1 MEWLK
6 GFLEPELIW
15 FVVGLFLLLAEF
27 IVPGLIIAFFAVG
40 AWVVAVVCL
49 LRPLSLNAQLGLF
62 VASSVL
68 SLLVARRWVKGMFD
82 GFTTSKQDTTVDLDD
97 FTGQRAVVTM
107 AITPKRPGKV
117 EFHGTHWTAEA
128 TQDIA
133 AGAVVEITQKDNLT
147 LKVKPA

>member
-6 GFLEPELIW
+6 DFLEPELIW
-15 FVVGLFLLLAEF
+15 FVVGLLLMLGEF

-40 AWVVAVVCL
+40 AWVVAAVCL
-49 LRPLSLNAQLGLF
+49 IRPLSLNAQLGVFLG
-62 VASSVL
+62 SSVV

-82 GFTTSKQDTTVDLDD
+82 GFTTSKQDANVDLEE
-97 FTGQRAVVTM
+97 FIGQRAVVTE
-107 AITPKRPGKV
+107 AIAPKRPGKV

-128 TQDIA
+128 TEDIA
-133 AGAVVEITQKDNLT
+133 PGSMVEITQKDSLT